1 MLEEIQRAATLAQLV
16 VAELPLRRLLAL
28 CACAHSMISIDTG
41 PAHAAAAMGLPL
53 VVMYGAEAPRRWLP
67 RSPTGSPV
75 VAVGGPPRATRVDQI
90 AVDEVFNAWQS
101 MLTTLRSP
109 VAPAQQCALA

>member
-1 MLEEIQRAATLAQLV
+1 
-16 VAELPLRRLLAL
+16 
-28 CACAHSMISIDTG
+28 
-41 PAHAAAAMGLPL
+41 
-53 VVMYGAEAPRRWLP
+53 
-67 RSPTGSPV
+67 V

>member
-1 MLEEIQRAATLAQLV
+1 
-16 VAELPLRRLLAL
+16 
-28 CACAHSMISIDTG
+28 
-41 PAHAAAAMGLPL
+41 
-53 VVMYGAEAPRRWLP
+53 MYGAEAPRRWLP

-90 AVDEVFNAWQS
+90 AVDEVFNSWQS
-101 MLTTLRSP
+101 MLTSLRSP